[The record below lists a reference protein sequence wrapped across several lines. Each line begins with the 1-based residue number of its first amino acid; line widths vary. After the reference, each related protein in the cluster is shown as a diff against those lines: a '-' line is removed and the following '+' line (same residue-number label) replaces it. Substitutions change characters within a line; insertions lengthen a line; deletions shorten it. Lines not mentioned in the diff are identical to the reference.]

1 MTHDALEWRRALRS
15 VRAMVDGS
23 DEIVCTPERLAI
35 PPSSREGFYRLVS
48 EIQEGLVEEAAGS
61 DLARS
66 ESLAARCRAVK
77 KRIEDA
83 SGLSELALPA
93 SVGHYIESPRRALE
107 KTLFCCVM
115 DCLQTGEDQRALY
128 RNACGALDRA
138 HASLARYAYEFW
150 TYFGV
155 VAALDPVRFWLV
167 ESPDTVQTFATPAE
181 RIVVGHQVTSPERRI
196 PDAVFETKSGRLF
209 AFKNEPARE
218 LDFYGLR
225 IRRRRDMSLG
235 GNSADQ
241 LAHRVLMLYELESI
255 ASIPLLADRDKL
267 MIRPVDLM
275 VEVLSQKEM
284 AKPSFASHVAS
295 RYRAVPSRRSVCVV
309 ALEEGASFPA
319 EFEADLTLP
328 ARDLVFVGSEERR
341 LEDIARLLDDAA
353 LQVERPA

>member
-1 MTHDALEWRRALRS
+1 MAHEALAWRRALHA
-15 VRAMVDGS
+15 VRAMIDES

-35 PPSSREGFYRLVS
+35 PLSSREGFYRLVS
-48 EIQEGLVEEAAGS
+48 EIQEGLVEEAIGA

-66 ESLAARCRAVK
+66 EALAARCRAVK
-77 KRIEDA
+77 ERIEGA

-93 SVGHYIESPRRALE
+93 AVGRYIEDPRRALG

-115 DCLQTGEDQRALY
+115 DCLQAGEDERALH
-128 RNACGALDRA
+128 RSACDALDRA
-138 HASLARYAYEFW
+138 HASLERYAYEFW
-150 TYFGV
+150 TYFGI

-181 RIVVGHQVTSPERRI
+181 RVVVGHQVTSPERRI
-196 PDAVFETKSGRLF
+196 PDAVFETRSGQLF

-241 LAHRVLMLYELESI
+241 LAHRVLMLYEVESI

-267 MIRPVDLM
+267 MVRPVDLM
-275 VEVLSQKEM
+275 VEVLSKKEM
-284 AKPSFASHVAS
+284 AEPSFASHVAS
-295 RYRAVPSRRSVCVV
+295 RYRSVPSRRPVCVV
-309 ALEEGASFPA
+309 TLEEGASFPA
-319 EFEADLTLP
+319 GFEADPTLP
-328 ARDLVFVGSEERR
+328 ACDLVFAGSDERR
-341 LEDIARLLDDAA
+341 LEDIARLLDHAA
-353 LQVERPA
+353 RQVERSA